1 MKKVTKSLTALLLA
15 LVMSLTLLPTQ
26 ALAAESAAKPRSYT
40 ASYTNPLYAGIAD
53 SGASV
58 STQTAPA
65 AYAASVQA
73 ADTGYLTTK
82 AAVIKEMRSQMID
95 RQSTIEFKVKM
106 EPGTI
111 DLKEWWQEAISH
123 VTGDGSSGDFLRWQF
138 KSYGA
143 GAEPEM
149 FNKNWTGGYEITYTV
164 TWYTTTQQE
173 FQLNTY
179 IKNTILPQLSLS
191 GKTTYQKVQ
200 AIYNWIT
207 KNVKYDYTHLNDD
220 TYKLQFTAYAAA
232 INKTAVCQGY
242 ANLFYR
248 LANDA
253 GIDCRMISGT
263 ANGGDGVWGP
273 HAWNI
278 VKLDDGSYYCLDAT
292 WDAGQSNYTYFLKG
306 TAAFG
311 KDHRVNTASD
321 GSYFWSDY
329 PVSDTDFDPDAL
341 AAPSVT
347 GGNSSSGKPQ
357 LTWKAVPGAARYEV
371 YRSTKQNSGFTL
383 LGTTTATSY
392 VNTGAAAGT
401 TYYYKV
407 RAVSSAGKYGA
418 YSNVVSGK
426 VKAAAPA
433 APSITGGYS
442 ATGKPQLTW
451 KAVTGAASYEVYR
464 STQQSTGFTKINTTT
479 ATSYVNTGA
488 AAGTIYY
495 YKVRAVNSDGL
506 AGAYSNVVSGSV
518 KSTVPGTPSVTI
530 GLSSASGKP
539 QLTWS
544 AVTGA
549 AKYEVYRS
557 TQKDSGFTKIN
568 TTTATSYVNTGAAA
582 GTIYYYKV
590 RAVNS
595 DGLAGAYSNV
605 VSGSVKSTVPGTPSV
620 TIGLS
625 SASGKPQLTW
635 SAVTGAASYEVYRS
649 TQKDSGFTKINTTTA
664 TSYVNTGAAAGTT
677 YYYKVRALNSA
688 GTAGAYSNVV
698 SGRAKAAIPA
708 APSVTIGN
716 SSSSGKP
723 QLTWKAVADA
733 AKYEI
738 YRSTQQ
744 SAGFTLLGTTTSTSY
759 VNTGAA
765 LGTTYYYKVR
775 ALNVDGAAGAYSS
788 TVSGAAKAVAPAA
801 PTVTMTHSDSGK
813 PKLTWSAVSGATSYR
828 VYRSESRGTGYGL
841 LGTTTS
847 TSYVN
852 TGAAVGKTYYY
863 RVKAVNSAGTS
874 GYSNIVSGT
883 ARTPAPSAPVLKGG
897 TSSASGK
904 PQLTWAAV
912 SGAET
917 YDVYRCNSA
926 GGTFSKV
933 GSTDKTTYVNTG
945 AVQGVTYFYKIRAV
959 GSSGAS
965 GFSNTVEIH
974 VAGVVKAPA
983 AVALSGIKADAAGIT
998 VTWKATANADTYNVL
1013 RKDAS
1018 NTAWKV
1024 IARSVSGTSYKD
1036 TTVTRGVKYT
1046 YTVQGVAADGVTTG
1060 PYDTTGKSATVTAS
1074 ASTTPGYVTMKG
1086 AQQVTTGTKGILLTW
1101 TTASNAK
1108 TYNVYRAAN
1117 PPKSGDTLLTVPTS
1131 KWVLVAEKVSA
1142 LSWKDTTGTSG
1153 TTYAYMVRGVAADGK
1168 TLSTSYNTVGVRATM
1183 P

>member
-40 ASYTNPLYAGIAD
+40 ASYVNPLYAGIAD

-58 STQTAPA
+58 STQTAPV

-149 FNKNWTGGYEITYTV
+149 FNKSWTGGYEITYTV

-173 FQLNTY
+173 LQLNSY
-179 IKNTILPQLSLS
+179 IKDTILPQLSLS

-220 TYKLQFTAYAAA
+220 TYKLQYTAYAAA

-292 WDAGQSNYTYFLKG
+292 WDAGQSKYSYFLKG

-321 GSYFWSDY
+321 ATYFWSDY

-357 LTWKAVPGAARYEV
+357 LTWKAVTGAARYEV

-383 LGTTTATSY
+383 LGTTTVTSY

-426 VKAAAPA
+426 VKAAAPG
-433 APSITGGYS
+433 APSITSGHS
-442 ATGKPQLTW
+442 TTGKPQLTW

-479 ATSYVNTGA
+479 STSYVNTGA

-495 YKVRAVNSDGL
+495 YKVRAANSDGL

-518 KSTVPGTPSVTI
+518 KSTVPGTPSVT
-530 GLSSASGKP
+530 
-539 QLTWS
+539 
-544 AVTGA
+544 V
-549 AKYEVYRS
+549 
-557 TQKDSGFTKIN
+557 
-568 TTTATSYVNTGAAA
+568 
-582 GTIYYYKV
+582 
-590 RAVNS
+590 
-595 DGLAGAYSNV
+595 
-605 VSGSVKSTVPGTPSV
+605 
-620 TIGLS
+620 GLS

-677 YYYKVRALNSA
+677 YYYKVRALSSA
-688 GTAGAYSNVV
+688 GAAGAYSNVV

-744 SAGFTLLGTTTSTSY
+744 STGFTLLGTTTSTSY

-883 ARTPAPSAPVLKGG
+883 ARTPAPAAPVVKGG

-917 YDVYRCNSA
+917 YDVYRSNSA

-933 GSTDKTTYVNTG
+933 GSTDKTSYVNTG

-998 VTWKATANADTYNVL
+998 VTWKATANADTYNIL